1 MFFLVFFG
9 DFVCVFVVVV
19 VVVVFRSLKNELC
32 ISEGMLSRVGS
43 NITNRKTKRTNLI
56 MMMVPH

>member
-1 MFFLVFFG
+1 M
-9 DFVCVFVVVV
+9 CVFVVAVVV

-43 NITNRKTKRTNLI
+43 NITNRRTKRTHLI
-56 MMMVPH
+56 VMMVPH